1 MTPPTIGLALG
12 SGGLRGLAHIGVLQ
26 ILECEH
32 IPVNYIAGCSI
43 GSLIGSLYASGL
55 DSETIYKLAKN
66 LKRRHWID
74 IVLPK
79 MGLVAGDRTL
89 DTLRLLTRRLTFDEL
104 LIPLAVVA
112 ADLAT
117 GEEIIF
123 RDGEVATA
131 VRASIS
137 VPGVFVPYNHQGR
150 LLVDGAVVNP
160 TPMDIV
166 HGMGADIVIA
176 VDLVPTGNV
185 AAFENIFDVI
195 IQTIDIV
202 ERQLFKQ
209 REHYC
214 DLLIKPDVAHISP
227 SSFTKVDETV
237 RLGAQAME
245 ASLPQLR
252 QLIANKKH
260 IAATGGNPAP
270 RAANPCQA
278 ARDYKH
284 P

>member
-1 MTPPTIGLALG
+1 MTSPTIGLALG

-26 ILECEH
+26 ILEREH

-74 IVLPK
+74 FVLPK

-89 DTLRLLTRRLTFDEL
+89 ETIRLLTRRLTFGEL
-104 LIPLAVVA
+104 AIPLAVVA
-112 ADLAT
+112 ADLNT
-117 GEEIIF
+117 GEEIVL
-123 RDGEVATA
+123 RDGEVAHA

-137 VPGVFVPYNHQGR
+137 VPGVFVPYSYEGR

-176 VDLVPTGNV
+176 VDLVPSGAV

-214 DLLIKPDVAHISP
+214 DLLIKPDTGHISP
-227 SSFTKVDETV
+227 SSFTDIDEAVD
-237 RLGAQAME
+237 LGAQAME
-245 ASLPQLR
+245 AGLPKLR
-252 QLIANKKH
+252 ELIAGKRH
-260 IAATGGNPAP
+260 TAATGGNPAP

-278 ARDYKH
+278 ARDNTH